1 MTDHAGDPR
10 IPPRDQCV
18 LRYLL
23 DRLATETPD
32 KIFVQFDNGEAWTYG
47 ELRARV
53 VDRATALQ
61 GLGVRQGQHVVSW
74 FPNGTDALLMF
85 FGLNYLGAVYV
96 PINVSYRGGLLAHVI
111 ENSDATLIVAH
122 ADLLPRLRDID
133 RAILETCVVV
143 GGAAEAIPG
152 LTMLDAS
159 ALDPAG
165 QELQPLER
173 EIEPW
178 DTQGVLYTSGTTGP
192 SKGVLCS
199 YFHHYSMFGP
209 GTWDYITPDDRY
221 MINLPLFHMGGTG
234 LLYCMLAHH
243 ASISMVESFNT
254 DRFWP
259 AIRETGTT
267 AVFLLGVM
275 ATFVEARPPAPD
287 DRDHPLRLVHMVP
300 IVDDIQR
307 FAERFGIDVYTIYNM
322 TEIST
327 PITSEANPKVSGTCG
342 RAREGVDVRL
352 MDENDCEV
360 PIGQVGEFCV
370 RTDAPW
376 AMNHGYFKNPEATAR
391 AWRNGWFHTGDAG
404 RRDAEGNYFFVDRIK
419 DAIRR
424 RGENISSLEVEIE
437 LTAHGAIQEA
447 AVIPV
452 PSALAEDEVM
462 AVISLAP
469 GASLDPAELLGFLQ
483 PRMAHFMIP
492 RYIRIVDELPKTPT
506 SKVQKHLLRDEGV
519 TDDTWDREV
528 AGIRI
533 KRDRIGT
540 KA

>member
-1 MTDHAGDPR
+1 MSDLSSDPR
-10 IPPRDQCV
+10 IPPRDRCV

-23 DRLATETPD
+23 ERLAAETPD
-32 KIFVQFDNGEAWTYG
+32 KVFVQFDSGEAWTYE
-47 ELRARV
+47 ELRLRL
-53 VDRATALQ
+53 VDRAIALQ
-61 GLGVRQGQHVVSW
+61 GLGVRQGEHVVSW
-74 FPNGTDALLMF
+74 FPNGPEALLMF
-85 FGLNYLGAVYV
+85 LGLNYIGAVYV
-96 PINVSYRGGLLAHVI
+96 PINISYRGGLLAHVV
-111 ENSDATLIVAH
+111 ENSDAKLIVAH
-122 ADLLPRLRDID
+122 SDLVPRLAEVDL
-133 RAILETCVVV
+133 ALLETCVCV
-143 GGAAEAIPG
+143 GAPVEPIPG
-152 LTMLDAS
+152 LTLLDAG

-165 QELQPLER
+165 RELQPLER

-209 GTWDYITPDDRY
+209 QTWDYITPDDRY

-234 LLYCMLAHH
+234 LLYCMLVHH
-243 ASISMVESFNT
+243 ASVSMVESFNT
-254 DRFWP
+254 DTFWD
-259 AIRETGTT
+259 AIRSTGTT

-275 ATFVEARPPAPD
+275 ANFVEARPPAAD

-300 IVDDIQR
+300 IVDDIHR
-307 FAERFGIDVYTIYNM
+307 FSERFGLDVYTVYNM

-327 PITSEANPKVSGTCG
+327 PIHSGPNPTVSGTCG
-342 RAREGVDVRL
+342 RMRQGVDVRL

-360 PIGQVGEFCV
+360 PVGKVGEFCV

-376 AMNHGYFKNPEATAR
+376 AMNHGYYKNPEATAR

-404 RRDAEGNYFFVDRIK
+404 MRDAEGNYFFVDRIK

-437 LTAHGAIQEA
+437 ITAHQAIQEA

-452 PSALAEDEVM
+452 PSELAEDEVM
-462 AVISLAP
+462 AIVSLAP
-469 GASLDPAELLGFLQ
+469 GATLDPAELLSFLQ

-492 RYIRIVDELPKTPT
+492 RYVRIVEELPKTPT
-506 SKVQKHLLRDEGV
+506 AKVQKHLLKDEGV
-519 TDDTWDREV
+519 TDDTWDREA

-533 KRDRIGT
+533 KRERLGN
-540 KA
+540 